1 MSKEILVLYAILGFL
16 VFFRY
21 STEDSKYPIIG
32 IKPPKTRFKY
42 VIYTIFAPTMIAYW
56 IVVNTLLFIMML
68 IMFPCVIFAEF
79 IMIPIYI
86 VDFLCDVKSN
96 GLSDNEFIRKVQ
108 SNKFYKFMFKE
119 F

>member
-16 VFFRY
+16 VFSRY

-42 VIYTIFAPTMIAYW
+42 VVYTIFAPTMIVYW
-56 IVVNTLLFIMML
+56 IVVNILLFIMML

-79 IMIPIYI
+79 IENTFYDLQDKKLIKKI
-86 VDFLCDVKSN
+86 KSYK
-96 GLSDNEFIRKVQ
+96 L
-108 SNKFYKFMFKE
+108 YKFIFGEFKKE
-119 F
+119 N

>member
-16 VFFRY
+16 VFCRY

-42 VIYTIFAPTMIAYW
+42 IVYTIFAPTMIAYW
-56 IVVNTLLFIMML
+56 IVVNILLFIMML

-79 IMIPIYI
+79 IENTFYDLQDKKLIKKIKSYKLYKYI
-86 VDFLCDVKSN
+86 F
-96 GLSDNEFIRKVQ
+96 GEFK
-108 SNKFYKFMFKE
+108 KE
-119 F
+119 N